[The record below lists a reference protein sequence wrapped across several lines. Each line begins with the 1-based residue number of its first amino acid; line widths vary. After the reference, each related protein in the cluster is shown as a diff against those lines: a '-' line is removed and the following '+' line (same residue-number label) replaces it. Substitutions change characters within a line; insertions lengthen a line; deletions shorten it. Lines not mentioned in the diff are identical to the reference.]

1 MKKLCAIF
9 LIVLSAAVVNAQVD
23 QDKKLHFLAGGLASS
38 YGYTYTYDKTKNK
51 TKATFAG
58 IGLAMLAG
66 AIKETI
72 DSRQHNNKFDLDEY
86 FNRFEI
92 ALQNNPQPIYKLC
105 APFNSALSHNNFDP
119 KYDKDEGNQRVK
131 NLAHRIHILIQDKII
146 NMFKD
151 WFRKKYVGDE
161 IQVIKIDK
169 ELYFHTSRTRTGYR
183 V

>member
-72 DSRQHNNKFDLDEY
+72 DSRQHNNKFDLEDLAATTLGGITIGVTINL
-86 FNRFEI
+86 FNNDR
-92 ALQNNPQPIYKLC
+92 K
-105 APFNSALSHNNFDP
+105 S
-119 KYDKDEGNQRVK
+119 K
-131 NLAHRIHILIQDKII
+131 KI
-146 NMFKD
+146 
-151 WFRKKYVGDE
+151 RKRRLDLGLGK
-161 IQVIKIDK
+161 
-169 ELYFHTSRTRTGYR
+169 T
-183 V
+183 